1 MADLTPKQLS
11 ALNALL
17 LPLDKCVRTEVRGG
31 VTVYWL
37 YRLTPTE
44 EIANITSFAAIYG
57 V

>member
-17 LPLDKCVRTEVRGG
+17 LPLDKCVRTELRGG